1 MAFEA
6 TKREWGELYAFFRLL
21 ADGYVYG
28 GTPDVKKNEALRL
41 PVAMVQ
47 REEHDGTRQYILEKD
62 TVHLKGENIDK
73 RIPREDF
80 ATVAEL
86 IYAAIRQ
93 SREDSVDAPLT
104 GFCVRSRLGMMIPLL
119 DGGRTANFK
128 FEQTGVKFATPTVNK
143 INAEGEEDDVISRM
157 LMIERLGGTL
167 KYSDVADKI
176 FRSNLSMIDLHM
188 GRLMAEMTRL
198 MWLDGIT
205 KVSELTEEI
214 KKLNPLKI
222 KDELITKHGFYEYKV
237 KELLLALAMGLRPAK
252 LYNGTDSAIA
262 GFLFVTGDG
271 EVLCYQRAFRQT
283 FADFLFQNSRLEK
296 GSTEKDKYG
305 YLERENGVYYF
316 KLNLKIGLLK
326 R

>member
-93 SREDSVDAPLT
+93 SREDDVTSP
-104 GFCVRSRLGMMIPLL
+104 
-119 DGGRTANFK
+119 DG
-128 FEQTGVKFATPTVNK
+128 V
-143 INAEGEEDDVISRM
+143 EE
-157 LMIERLGGTL
+157 
-167 KYSDVADKI
+167 
-176 FRSNLSMIDLHM
+176 F
-188 GRLMAEMTRL
+188 
-198 MWLDGIT
+198 
-205 KVSELTEEI
+205 
-214 KKLNPLKI
+214 
-222 KDELITKHGFYEYKV
+222 
-237 KELLLALAMGLRPAK
+237 
-252 LYNGTDSAIA
+252 
-262 GFLFVTGDG
+262 
-271 EVLCYQRAFRQT
+271 
-283 FADFLFQNSRLEK
+283 
-296 GSTEKDKYG
+296 
-305 YLERENGVYYF
+305 
-316 KLNLKIGLLK
+316 
-326 R
+326 